1 MPRNSRKLTHD
12 RLKEVL
18 SYDPATGVFVWAR
31 PTAKNVAVGSVA
43 GGVGPNGYRYIRIDG
58 EDHLAA
64 RLAWFWTHGA
74 WPRLLRFQ
82 DKNRDNAAIDN
93 LAEGFY
99 LATKHDH
106 GTKEGKAA
114 YQAEYRSQQSVRDAL
129 RDKQLRR
136 EFGITLADYDR
147 MHAAQ
152 NGRCAIC
159 KQPERAMRGGKP
171 RALAVDHCHATGAVR
186 GLLCGSCNPMIG
198 YAGDSPEILRAAIGY
213 INQHAGK
220 STVVPFRVKET
231 A

>member
-1 MPRNSRKLTHD
+1 MPQKLTIA
-12 RLKEVL
+12 RLKEAL
-18 SYDPATGVFVWAR
+18 NYDPETGVFTAAR
-31 PTAKNVAVGSVA
+31 SSRGVPA
-43 GGVGPNGYRYIRIDG
+43 GRRAGCVNPNGYRYIIIDG
-58 EDHLAA
+58 ESYLAG
-64 RLAWFWTHGA
+64 RLAWFWTHGS

-82 DKNRDNAAIDN
+82 DKNRDNTAIDN

-114 YQAEYRSQQSVRDAL
+114 YQAEYRGQQSVRDAL
-129 RDKQLRR
+129 RDKRLRR

-152 NGRCAIC
+152 NGCCAIC

-171 RALAVDHCHATGAVR
+171 RALAVDHCHATGVVR

-220 STVVPFRVKET
+220 STVVPFPVKEI